1 MLYNYNYCY
10 YHYHIPTLGLL
21 KILATRQ
28 QQEKEILKDRL
39 NNINLTPLEVK
50 EIRDVMADFYNA
62 INIEEVKV
70 LGYEA
75 CDYNRLS
82 DHKPVKALFEIK
94 VKK

>member
-1 MLYNYNYCY
+1 
-10 YHYHIPTLGLL
+10 
-21 KILATRQ
+21 
-28 QQEKEILKDRL
+28 
-39 NNINLTPLEVK
+39 
-50 EIRDVMADFYNA
+50 MADFYNA